1 MRAKNRIDIQ
11 GMVDELYEK
20 EKVVEKNTQVRL
32 KDRVKFWIKEGQAIP
47 DNLIPSLIKADI
59 DRENERIR

>member
-1 MRAKNRIDIQ
+1 
-11 GMVDELYEK
+11 MVDELYEK
-20 EKVVEKNTQVRL
+20 EKVAEKDTQVRL

-59 DRENERIR
+59 DRENEKIR